1 MEPTYIYRAICAR
14 VVDGDTFVAHIDLGF
29 YVSATLHIRLAGVN
43 APEMH
48 GPSKEDGRAAA
59 MFLQNLLKSAPLMLQ
74 SHKDERSFERW
85 VCDVYL
91 PSGRSVAQAI
101 IDEGHGVPV

>member
-1 MEPTYIYRAICAR
+1 MEPVYIYRAICGR
-14 VVDGDTFVAHIDLGF
+14 VKDGDTFVAHIDLGF
-29 YVSATLHIRLAGVN
+29 YVSVTLSIRIAGVN
-43 APEMH
+43 APEIH
-48 GPSKEDGRAAA
+48 GVTKEAGKASAL
-59 MFLQNLLKSAPLMLQ
+59 FLAELLKDRPLMLQ

-101 IDEGHGVPV
+101 IDEGHGEAV